1 MVEGIGGRT
10 YPLQPRPELPIA
22 AGPEAKGTPGNNES
36 FGSTMKQF
44 LGSVNDMALQ
54 SDQTTQAFLRG
65 EVTDLHQVILA
76 EQEASIAVRL
86 VSEMRDRLL
95 QAYQEVMRTTM

>member
-1 MVEGIGGRT
+1 M
-10 YPLQPRPELPIA
+10 A
-22 AGPEAKGTPGNNES
+22 AGAGPGAAAGAGAKASGAGDES
-36 FGSTMKQF
+36 FGTTIRQF
-44 LGSVNDMALQ
+44 LGSVNEMALQ

-76 EQEASIAVRL
+76 EQEAGIAIRL